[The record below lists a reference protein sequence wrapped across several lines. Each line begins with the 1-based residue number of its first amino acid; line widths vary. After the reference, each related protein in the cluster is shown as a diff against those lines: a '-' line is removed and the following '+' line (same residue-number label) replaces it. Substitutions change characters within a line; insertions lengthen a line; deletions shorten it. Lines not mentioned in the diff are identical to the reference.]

1 MAWQRT
7 ALGVAG
13 ISALL
18 LHETGGRLLSAAPG
32 LFGLAMATVLLVLSE
47 LRYERTAA
55 LVEDGQDPG
64 SSRILLLLAVTV
76 SLLAVLA
83 ISLLLVKG

>member
-18 LHETGGRLLSAAPG
+18 LHQTGGRLVPALPG
-32 LFGLAMATVLLVLSE
+32 LFGLTVAMVLLVLSE
-47 LRYERTAA
+47 LRYERTASRIEA
-55 LVEDGQDPG
+55 GRDPG
-64 SSRILLLLAVTV
+64 SARLLLLLAVTV

-83 ISLLLVKG
+83 IWLLLVQG